1 MRFLIVLFYFL
12 LPVSSY
18 ADDVQVYFSPSVR
31 CENTLI
37 ERIEDSKEKI
47 DAAVYAINNDDI
59 VKALKKAFDRGVKLR
74 ILTDRLQAS
83 NKSSKVKELKEYGVN
98 VRVHSRYKIEHNKFA
113 VFDGE
118 RGMTGSYN
126 WTEPATKKNSENCMF
141 FEDEK
146 AVKEY
151 QERFN
156 YLWQMNTKRKSDEWF
171 ERNL

>member
-1 MRFLIVLFYFL
+1 MFFYLFFLIFL
-12 LPVSSY
+12 SPTAR
-18 ADDVQVYFSPSVR
+18 ADDVQIYFSPSVR

-37 ERIEDSKEKI
+37 ERINESEEKI
-47 DAAVYAINNDDI
+47 DAAVYAINNEDI
-59 VKALKKAFDRGVKLR
+59 VNALKKAFDRGIKLR

-83 NKSSKVKELKEYGVN
+83 NKSSKVKELKEYGIN
-98 VRVHSRYKIEHNKFA
+98 IRVHSRYKIEHNKFA

-118 RGMTGSYN
+118 KGMTGSYN

-171 ERNL
+171 ERKL